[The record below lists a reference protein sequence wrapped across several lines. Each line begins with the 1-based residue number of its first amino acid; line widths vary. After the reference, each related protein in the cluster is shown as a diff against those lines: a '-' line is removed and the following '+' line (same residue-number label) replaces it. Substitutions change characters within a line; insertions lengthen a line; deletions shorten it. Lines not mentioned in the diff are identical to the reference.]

1 MIFIKNVVDKEKKVF
16 VAQSSYHLHDEV
28 TTHKALLSR
37 LLETRVLWVKPDTQI
52 IMLSIA
58 FLDTV
63 ALTDLAITSN
73 ASHFLH
79 ENMFQSCIYLQREL
93 LVKWDQLCP
102 FHLYIFIFELCMNY
116 N

>member
-16 VAQSSYHLHDEV
+16 IAQGSYHLHDEV

-52 IMLSIA
+52 IMPSIA

-63 ALTDLAITSN
+63 APTDLAITSN
-73 ASHFLH
+73 ASHLLH

-93 LVKWDQLCP
+93 LCLLNEICYAL
-102 FHLYIFIFELCMNY
+102 FTSISLFLNSA
-116 N
+116 

>member
-16 VAQSSYHLHDEV
+16 VAQGSYHLHDEV

-52 IMLSIA
+52 IMPSIA

-73 ASHFLH
+73 ASHLLH

-102 FHLYIFIFELCMNY
+102 FHLYVFIFELCVNY